1 MPGVPAS
8 RLRTRRRVELAI
20 RVLQPFLDLLLVV
33 GERVSRVVEPEDADY
48 VPARMFGD
56 GESAPRGLSSGR
68 RFGSDRSAPPG

>member
-8 RLRTRRRVELAI
+8 RLRTRRRVEMVI

-56 GESAPRGLSSGR
+56 GESAPRGLSSRGR
-68 RFGSDRSAPPG
+68 YERHRSAPPG